1 MERCWRRG
9 NGSDGGSPAALM
21 AAESTVLVIG
31 IGNLLRQDDGVGR
44 WLVEDLAQEKR
55 AQEKRAQESPA
66 RESLAQQDWSRRMPE
81 LQLRPCHQLL
91 PELAEDLAR
100 SERVLFV
107 DAWLAGAGDPG
118 SDQPRL
124 ERLDSASRQGE
135 PGPEGDA
142 DDSVEGGLGA
152 HRCGPEQLL
161 QLCAWAYGHR
171 PAAWVLLVPGEHFGH
186 GTHWSPRLQR
196 QLPEARALLRRWLA
210 GPEDACTN

>member
-9 NGSDGGSPAALM
+9 NGSDGGSPAVLM
-21 AAESTVLVIG
+21 AAEPTVLVIG
-31 IGNLLRQDDGVGR
+31 IGNPLRQDDGVGR
-44 WLVEDLAQEKR
+44 WLVEDLEQDSR
-55 AQEKRAQESPA
+55 AQEFLVQLE
-66 RESLAQQDWSRRMPE
+66 
-81 LQLRPCHQLL
+81 LRPCHQLL
-91 PELAEDLAR
+91 PELAADLAR

-107 DAWLAGAGDPG
+107 DAWVADAGDRG

-124 ERLDSASRQGE
+124 ERLASVSCQGE
-135 PGPEGDA
+135 RCPEGDA
-142 DDSVEGGLGA
+142 DDSVEGGADGAAADCSRDGGLGA
-152 HRCGPEQLL
+152 HRCGAEQLL

-196 QLPEARALLRRWLA
+196 QVPEARALLRRWLS